1 LHCHLPCGYTRG
13 NVRAFVRKLRRTK
26 GRIIWLLA
34 GAKLVRDLVIADLII
49 DDFIMSLPPILIG
62 HGIAVFLPN
71 ARAVKLTLKHVSTF
85 KSGLVQLCYSRT

>member
-1 LHCHLPCGYTRG
+1 MHCHLPCGYTRG

-34 GAKLVRDLVIADLII
+34 GAKLVRDLVIADLI